1 MENELIVDKLTA
13 KELEDAREA
22 LIQLYEAKKEYAKAK
37 HLLRSIEI
45 RMAQFYDRVNHFLKH
60 VKPKEA
66 N

>member
-13 KELEDAREA
+13 KELESAREA
-22 LIQLYEAKKEYAKAK
+22 LIQLYEAKEEYANAK
-37 HLLRSIEI
+37 HLLRNIEM
-45 RMAQFYDRVNHFLKH
+45 RMAQLYDRVNYFLKH